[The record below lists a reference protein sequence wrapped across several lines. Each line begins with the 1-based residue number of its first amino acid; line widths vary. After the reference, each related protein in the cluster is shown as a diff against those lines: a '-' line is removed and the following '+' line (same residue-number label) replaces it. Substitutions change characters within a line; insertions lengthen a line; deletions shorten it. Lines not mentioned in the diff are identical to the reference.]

1 MTLEPGAAAT
11 EAAQSPPKDTRYAS
25 FNELRTAHLD
35 LRASY
40 SETVSAG
47 GTPDA
52 ANLLREFL
60 TKAQKTGAILLDP
73 SVRKAAQGI
82 LDYWSAELAGIPDA
96 KTEDFVPFI
105 LSPPEISTLS
115 AVEQAPSEGDAPTQ
129 RKEDQRI
136 LIRLS
141 GTARQ
146 WRNSEKQA
154 GYLLAGEALEQARPF
169 AEKDTDLAEFIKAS
183 EDAEHA
189 IKRRKRVIAYAAL
202 GVLAVFSVGAA
213 LFVWQFYTLPQT
225 GKSWIREIKETTSGK
240 TQTADLWWLA
250 TFQPWLPP
258 YDLSGTPKLSN
269 IRYPG
274 LRLNAPNF
282 SRVEFSKV
290 KLPKSQLPSASFNG
304 ALVHIDTDDT
314 DPDWKNFAWNDFSN
328 AELKLTQ
335 FRESQIIATSFA
347 GADLYRA
354 VFDRALLCDV
364 NFSYSD
370 LQSASFWGA
379 TLDDRTYG
387 WLRKTAWW
395 VAVGWNSGDFEKLLN
410 PQGQSQPDQAGQSA
424 VNPQASAAEA
434 RALRQALRNSDRFH
448 TDIEGPL
455 AEARP
460 GTFGRALALN
470 DMAWTLTTWGIDA
483 ENLQATPTPCD
494 AKADPKDALD
504 AASEAICIVEDL
516 KSKGSQDKDYDYWL
530 SGFRDTQAYILMQAD
545 RMAEARALYEKDLVR
560 TEADGGM
567 VFRYAIAL
575 FALGQEAEATKRFDA
590 AIRGKHYLPSDELQ
604 NLKRYIPLNV
614 RQMAYEVIDMTY
626 PAPKPVQTCPAATK
640 AN

>member
-1 MTLEPGAAAT
+1 MTLEPGAATT
-11 EAAQSPPKDTRYAS
+11 EAAQSPPTDARFAS

-35 LRASY
+35 LRSSY
-40 SETVSAG
+40 SETVSADG
-47 GTPDA
+47 APDPA
-52 ANLLREFL
+52 TLLRQFL
-60 TKAQKTGAILLDP
+60 TRAQKTGAILLDP

-96 KTEDFVPFI
+96 KSDDFVPFI
-105 LSPPEISTLS
+105 LAPPEISTLS
-115 AVEQAPSEGDAPTQ
+115 AVEQTPSEGDAPTQ
-129 RKEDQRI
+129 RQVDQRV

-146 WRNSEKQA
+146 WRNSDKQA

-169 AEKDTDLAEFIKAS
+169 AEKDPDLADFIKAS

-189 IKRRKRVIAYAAL
+189 IKRRRRTIAYAAFTVL
-202 GVLAVFSVGAA
+202 GVFVLGAV

-225 GKSWIREIKETTSGK
+225 SKSWIHEIKGTTSGK

-258 YDLSGTPKLSN
+258 YDFSGTPKLAN
-269 IRYPG
+269 IGYPG

-282 SRVEFSKV
+282 SGVELSKV
-290 KLPKSQLPSASFNG
+290 RLPKSQLPSASFNG
-304 ALVHIDTDDT
+304 AAVDIDTEDK
-314 DPDWKNFAWNDFSN
+314 DPDWKNVTWNDFSN
-328 AELKLTQ
+328 AELKLAQ
-335 FRESQIIATSFA
+335 FRASQIIATSFY

-370 LQSASFWGA
+370 LQKTSFWGA

-395 VAVGWNSGDFEKLLN
+395 VAVGWNSSDFEKLLN
-410 PQGQSQPDQAGQSA
+410 PQGQNQPNQIA
-424 VNPQASAAEA
+424 VNPQAAAAEA
-434 RALRQALRNSDRFH
+434 KALRQTLRTSDRFH
-448 TDIEGPL
+448 TDVEGPL

-470 DMAWTLTTWGIDA
+470 DLAWTLTTWGIDP
-483 ENLQATPTPCD
+483 ENVRTTPTPCD
-494 AKADPKDALD
+494 ANAEPKEAFD

-516 KSKGSQDKDYDYWL
+516 KSKGGQDKDYDYWL

-545 RMAEARALYEKDLVR
+545 RMAEARALYEKDLPR
-560 TEADGGM
+560 TEADNGM
-567 VFRYAIAL
+567 LFRYAIVL
-575 FALGQEAEATKRFDA
+575 FALGEEAEATKRVDA
-590 AIRGKHYLPSDELQ
+590 AIHDKQYLPSDELQ
-604 NLKRYIPLNV
+604 NLKRYIPPSV